1 MKVSRPRVPK
11 GLIIAIVVCFII
23 GLIAIPVVN
32 NAFTEEE
39 LAKNVLMA
47 AIPFLF
53 IFVSI
58 LLTYITLIVV
68 VATMLNNNIPART
81 FDRVEKIV
89 ITAILLGIFGMFQ
102 SWFFK
107 AYTLGF
113 ILLLFSLLTYI
124 LWSHVVPKVVQQ
136 RNNPEDDFAPT
147 QVV

>member
-1 MKVSRPRVPK
+1 MNVSRPRVPK

-23 GLIAIPVVN
+23 GLVAIPVVN

-53 IFVSI
+53 LFVSV
-58 LLTYITLIVV
+58 LLTYITIIVV
-68 VATMLNNNIPART
+68 VATMFNNNISASR
-81 FDRVEKIV
+81 FNRIENI
-89 ITAILLGIFGMFQ
+89 IIALILIGIFGMFQ

-107 AYTLGF
+107 AYTYGF

-124 LWSHVVPKVVQQ
+124 CWSHVVPRVVQQ
-136 RNNPEDDFAPT
+136 RENPEDDFAPT

>member
-1 MKVSRPRVPK
+1 
-11 GLIIAIVVCFII
+11 
-23 GLIAIPVVN
+23 
-32 NAFTEEE
+32 
-39 LAKNVLMA
+39 MA

-58 LLTYITLIVV
+58 LLTHITLIVV

-81 FDRVEKIV
+81 FRRKDCHHCYLAGHFRHVPV
-89 ITAILLGIFGMFQ
+89 
-102 SWFFK
+102 WFFK
-107 AYTLGF
+107 TNTLGF

-147 QVV
+147 QVI